1 MAGHYRGE
9 PGASGLTRATVA
21 SPAELAR
28 RRTRRQRIVWTLAL
42 LVVLVAAA
50 WVGHLL
56 WDAYFS
62 AGEPVSD
69 RLMP

>member
-9 PGASGLTRATVA
+9 PVASGLTRATVV

-28 RRTRRQRIVWTLAL
+28 RRSRRQRIVWTVAL
-42 LVVLVAAA
+42 LVVLVVAA

-62 AGEPVSD
+62 AGEPVPGQ
-69 RLMP
+69 LTP